1 MEMNMKWDK
10 WTTQKKDFVQS
21 LSVITNSKTTS
32 TSEVWLLIPKPPILV
47 IFEITD
53 HTLRSMKYG

>member
-1 MEMNMKWDK
+1 MEMNMKLDK
-10 WTTQKKDFVQS
+10 WTTQKKGFVQS
-21 LSVITNSKTTS
+21 LSVI